1 MYIYYFCFFHFLQT
15 CILLAHLNELG
26 VSDGLTKSLDQSVD
40 GLCLQ
45 THLDKLDQLR
55 AVVII

>member
-1 MYIYYFCFFHFLQT
+1 MILLFLFFHFLQT
-15 CILLAHLNELG
+15 CMLLAHLNQLG

-45 THLDKLDQLR
+45 IHLDKLDQLR
-55 AVVII
+55 AVVKI